1 MMELVYLEHSGF
13 LLRGTACS
21 VVIDFYHDAVMPD
34 GQECTAR
41 EISTETGNIYVL
53 ASHAHADH
61 FNPKVLEW
69 YRMNPA
75 VRYIFS
81 ADITLSDVSAP
92 VHFLRKGEKW
102 SDGYL
107 TVSAFGSTDVGVSF
121 LLEMEGKKLFH
132 AGDLNNWHWRDEST
146 PAEIRAASLA
156 FARELESLLPFA
168 GEIDVAMFPVDPRLG
183 TDYDLGARQFVDAIR
198 PRLFV
203 PMHFWGNYREA
214 NAFGTYAESR
224 GTHFVSLH
232 HPGETV
238 SF

>member
-1 MMELVYLEHSGF
+1 MRLTYLFHSGF
-13 LLRGTACS
+13 AVETTQCILVFDYWKDPSG
-21 VVIDFYHDAVMPD
+21 VMPSLL
-34 GQECTAR
+34 E
-41 EISTETGNIYVL
+41 SPKPMYVL
-53 ASHAHADH
+53 SSHFHADH

-81 ADITLSDVSAP
+81 ADITLSDISAP

-156 FARELESLLPFA
+156 FARELESLLPFLM
-168 GEIDVAMFPVDPRLG
+168 VACKSER
-183 TDYDLGARQFVDAIR
+183 
-198 PRLFV
+198 
-203 PMHFWGNYREA
+203 
-214 NAFGTYAESR
+214 
-224 GTHFVSLH
+224 
-232 HPGETV
+232 TV
-238 SF
+238 